1 MKEQGGANLILDMGG
16 GPYIRRNLSAL
27 ADDGRLVQIAFLQG
41 PKVEVNMVQLMTR
54 RLTMTGSTL
63 RPQSDLAKA
72 RIAEQLRD
80 HVWPLLEAGMVAPV
94 MDSQFALEDA
104 AKAHAHMESSAH
116 IGKIVLKV

>member
-1 MKEQGGANLILDMGG
+1 MVGGS
-16 GPYIRRNLSAL
+16 YIPRNIKAL
-27 ADDGRLVQIAFLQG
+27 ADDGRLVQLAFLQG
-41 PKVEVNMVQLMTR
+41 PKVEMNFMQIMTR
-54 RLTMTGSTL
+54 RLMVTGSTL